1 MSNDCRSTAQSVT
14 INLLKNIPAEKVFKI
29 AVVTNGK
36 LNDSSGTPLWNYHIS
51 AMINDCNQ
59 ITIIDPSFGNC
70 TLKDWYAYLGVEF
83 IEPSYFTTDV
93 MYELTG
99 KTCIYI

>member
-1 MSNDCRSTAQSVT
+1 MIYVKTLMSNDCRSTAQSVT

-51 AMINDCNQ
+51 AMINDCGR
-59 ITIIDPSFGNC
+59 ITIIDPSFGR
-70 TLKDWYAYLGVEF
+70 LV
-83 IEPSYFTTDV
+83 
-93 MYELTG
+93 
-99 KTCIYI
+99 CISWCRVH